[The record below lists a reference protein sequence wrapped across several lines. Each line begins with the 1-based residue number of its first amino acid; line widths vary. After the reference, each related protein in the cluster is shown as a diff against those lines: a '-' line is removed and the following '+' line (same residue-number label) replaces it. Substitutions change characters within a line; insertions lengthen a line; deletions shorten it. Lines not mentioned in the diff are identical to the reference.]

1 MTTLLRKPYKFLV
14 KLHNIT
20 GGNKLRAPL
29 NVLYYPYII
38 STILYYPML
47 LILCY
52 YYHTSI

>member
-47 LILCY
+47 LILC
-52 YYHTSI
+52 